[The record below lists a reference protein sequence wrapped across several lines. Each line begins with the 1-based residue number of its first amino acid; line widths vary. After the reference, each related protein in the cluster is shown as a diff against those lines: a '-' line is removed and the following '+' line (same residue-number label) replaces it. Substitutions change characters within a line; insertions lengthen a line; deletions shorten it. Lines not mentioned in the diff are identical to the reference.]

1 MSRFDA
7 KRRVSSLIF
16 VAAFFATAQGLP
28 GQSTSPAPSPPP
40 GQPAAADSVQP
51 KKQPTPEEM
60 GDSLSARQRY
70 QAAIAAYEKAPERSA
85 SVWNKMG
92 IDYQMMFNLKEALHC
107 YKESLKI
114 DSHNSQVLNNVAT
127 VYASLKEYGQADK
140 MYRKALKYD
149 PESALIYKNMGTNLL
164 AEHKYD
170 RGWDAYKRAIA
181 LDPQIFSDHSSPT
194 VENPASVQERGA
206 MNYYMALG
214 CVRAGYADCALQY
227 LRMAMDEGFISRKKV
242 AADAEFASLRDN
254 PAFQQLLKEEE
265 KRTQ

>member
-1 MSRFDA
+1 MSSFDA
-7 KRRVSSLIF
+7 KRWFSSLIF
-16 VAAFFATAQGLP
+16 AAAFFATAQVP
-28 GQSTSPAPSPPP
+28 SAQSTTPVPGPPPPPP
-40 GQPAAADSVQP
+40 GTVDSSLP
-51 KKQPTPEEM
+51 KKQPTPEEL
-60 GDSLSARQRY
+60 GDSLGARQRY
-70 QAAIAAYEKAPERSA
+70 QAAIAAYEKAPERTA
-85 SVWNKMG
+85 NIWNKMG
-92 IDYQMMFNLKEALHC
+92 IDYQMMFNSKEALLC
-107 YKESLKI
+107 YKESLKL
-114 DSHNSQVLNNVAT
+114 DAHNSQVLNNMGT

-149 PESALIYKNMGTNLL
+149 AQSALIYKNMGTNLL

-170 RGWDAYKRAIA
+170 RGWDAYKHAVA

-214 CVRAGYADCALQY
+214 CARAGYADCALQY
-227 LRMAMDEGFISRKKV
+227 LRMALDEGFITRKKV